1 MIKNV
6 ILTLILMPFLIF
18 SQNKKE
24 QKKATKAAQNWLMQ
38 IDNGK
43 YLDSWD
49 NAGAYFQNQ
58 IQQDRWS
65 AALTASRL
73 PLGKLITREVDSFNY
88 HTELPGV
95 PDGKYYIFTFNVTY
109 ENKSAATE
117 TVTLFKNSTNAWKVV
132 GFFIK

>member
-6 ILTLILMPFLIF
+6 ILALMLMPFFIF

-24 QKKATKAAQNWLMQ
+24 QKKAIKAAQNWVMQ

-49 NAGAYFQNQ
+49 SAGAYFQNQ
-58 IQQDRWS
+58 IQKDRWS

-73 PLGKLITREVDSFNY
+73 PLGKLITRELDSFDY
-88 HTELPGV
+88 QTESPGV
-95 PDGKYYIFTFNVTY
+95 PDGKYYVFTFNVSY
-109 ENKSAATE
+109 ENKNTAIE
-117 TVTLFKNSTNAWKVV
+117 TVSLFKDATGSWKVV